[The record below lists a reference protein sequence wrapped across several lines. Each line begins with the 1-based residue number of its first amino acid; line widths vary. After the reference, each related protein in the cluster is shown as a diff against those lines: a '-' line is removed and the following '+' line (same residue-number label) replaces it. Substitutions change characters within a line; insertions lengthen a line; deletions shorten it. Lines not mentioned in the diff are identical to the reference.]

1 MKKIII
7 AAGMTLGVI
16 TFLGMT
22 GTSGRETERLTD
34 SISGL
39 EDRIEAL
46 ERKIDNLEGKID
58 RLDYNMYQYKDDIID
73 RIEDVESA
81 VERLR

>member
-7 AAGMTLGVI
+7 AAGMALGVI
-16 TFLGMT
+16 AFLGMT
-22 GTSGRETERLTD
+22 GTSGHETERLTD
-34 SISGL
+34 AISGL

-58 RLDYNMYQYKDDIID
+58 QLDYHVYQYKGDIID

-81 VERLR
+81 VEGLR